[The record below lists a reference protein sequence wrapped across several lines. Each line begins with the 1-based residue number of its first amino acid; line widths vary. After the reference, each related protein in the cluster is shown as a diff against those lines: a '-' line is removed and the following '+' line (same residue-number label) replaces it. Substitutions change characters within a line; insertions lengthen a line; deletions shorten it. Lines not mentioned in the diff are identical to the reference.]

1 MQDQE
6 FPDFLEMKDEIIG
19 AFHPI
24 EQLFR
29 IMDRISI
36 ETEGITPQACA
47 QIGLELSKNFYAKIN
62 IIFDIYSPKDIT

>member
-36 ETEGITPQACA
+36 ETEGITSQACA
-47 QIGLELSKNFYAKIN
+47 QIGLELSNNFYAKLN
-62 IIFDIYSPKDIT
+62 IIFDIYASKDIT